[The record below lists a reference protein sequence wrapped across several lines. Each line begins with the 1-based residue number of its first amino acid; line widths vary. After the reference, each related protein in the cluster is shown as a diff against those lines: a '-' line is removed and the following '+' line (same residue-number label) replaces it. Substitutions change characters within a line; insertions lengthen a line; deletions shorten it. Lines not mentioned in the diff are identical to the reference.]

1 MSRLL
6 LHADRLPDA
15 FALALKAHLPDRE
28 ILLEPPQDGEAVPYL
43 VAGRPPAGL
52 VASLK
57 GLKLILSLNAG
68 VEALLDG
75 GEAPPGVGVVKMA
88 DEGLRRGM
96 VEWVL
101 AHTLAWHRNLW
112 TYRAD
117 QAQGLWRPR
126 PEKIAPERQV
136 CVLGAGSLGA
146 PVAAA
151 LVGLGFQTRVWSR
164 SGAAPPGA
172 LGYAG
177 LPGLD
182 AALEGADVLICL
194 LPKTQMT
201 EDLLDRNAFA
211 RLAPGALFVN
221 AGRGAVVVE
230 ADLLEG
236 LKAGRPGFAVLDV
249 FRGEPLA
256 SLHPFWR
263 HPQIMVSPH
272 VAAET
277 RPDTAAEA
285 IAASILRFERGQ
297 SPGPLASGD
306 RGY

>member
-1 MSRLL
+1 MDRILL
-6 LHADRLPDA
+6 NADRTPDA
-15 FALALKAHLPDRE
+15 FALALEARLPGRE
-28 ILLEPPQDGEAVPYL
+28 ILLEPPRDGEAVPYL
-43 VAGRPPAGL
+43 VTGRPPAGL

-57 GLKLILSLNAG
+57 GLRLILSLNAG
-68 VEALLDG
+68 VETLLEG
-75 GEAPPGVGVVKMA
+75 AEAPPGVGVVKMA

-101 AHTLAWHRNLW
+101 AHILAWHRNLS
-112 TYRAD
+112 TYRED
-117 QAQGLWRPR
+117 QAEGLWRPR
-126 PEKIAPERQV
+126 AEKIAPERRV
-136 CVLGAGSLGA
+136 CVLGAGALGG

-177 LPGLD
+177 PGGLQ
-182 AALEGADVLICL
+182 AALDGADVLVCL
-194 LPKTQMT
+194 LPKTAQT
-201 EDLLDRNAFA
+201 EDLLDRRAFA
-211 RLAPGALFVN
+211 GLAPGALFVN

-230 ADLLEG
+230 ADLLDG
-236 LKAGRPGFAVLDV
+236 LKAGRPGFAVLDD
-249 FRGEPLA
+249 FRSEPLA
-256 SLHPFWR
+256 PLHPFWR
-263 HPQIMVSPH
+263 HPRITISPH

-285 IAASILRFERGQ
+285 IAAAILRFERGEV
-297 SPGPLASGD
+297 PGPLASGE